1 MWNVLGMVIIKIP
14 VLSCLIDG
22 FATLSAIVHNY
33 GEVFPTSFAHY
44 RDTVF
49 DPEAQTRWEVTE
61 AFVFLPIGRRRWAKI
76 RFPHKQEMNFVPT
89 EGRTDGFRLPPSPGK
104 RKNSHISVSSVTL
117 W

>member
-33 GEVFPTSFAHY
+33 GEVFPTSFAHH
-44 RDTVF
+44 RDT
-49 DPEAQTRWEVTE
+49 EVTE